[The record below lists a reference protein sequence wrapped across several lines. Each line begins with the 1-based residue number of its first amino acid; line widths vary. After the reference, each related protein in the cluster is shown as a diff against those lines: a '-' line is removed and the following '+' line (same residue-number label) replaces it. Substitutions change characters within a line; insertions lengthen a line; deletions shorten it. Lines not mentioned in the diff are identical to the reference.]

1 MTLRARLHRQ
11 LHIGSWPNGKLT
23 GLNVFVVWVILAALL
38 VGIVA
43 TEPAIRLP
51 YQDEILIA
59 EFIFGLVF
67 LLEYAGRIFAAP
79 EREGPGSPWQ
89 KRWRASRRLSLNL
102 FQNEFS
108 LAQRWRNWLKPRANP
123 DNAKRIS
130 I

>member
-67 LLEYAGRIFAAP
+67 LLEYAGRIFAALT
-79 EREGPGSPWQ
+79 RI
-89 KRWRASRRLSLNL
+89 R
-102 FQNEFS
+102 FS
-108 LAQRWRNWLKPRANP
+108 ADTIHGNGQ
-123 DNAKRIS
+123 
-130 I
+130 